1 MPKEMDPK
9 LLEAIARNYRHS
21 FSSLVR
27 KKKGILERRDPSSN
41 TALHLAARFGHA
53 DLVKEIVK
61 LCPDLVL
68 SENERQETPLHEA
81 CRQGNAEVV
90 TLLFESNPVAA
101 TKLNN
106 ENQSPFLLA
115 CRNGHL
121 NVVKLMLRES
131 WLMEFEEDR
140 VDSTPL
146 HVAVSGGHINII
158 NELLRVRPHFARK
171 TNKKGLSPLHYASSR
186 GHLETTKLLLSHD
199 PDLALQF
206 DIDGHTPLHL
216 AAING
221 YMTILEAFL
230 SSSPTSIGYLTRD
243 GETVFHL
250 AIRFGKYNAFLLLAR
265 FFNFTNLLRQQD
277 GFGNT
282 ILHLAVLRENYQSV
296 KYIID
301 TTAVDINHQNLKG
314 YTALDILEHAGVDA
328 ENKQLKAL
336 LQRAGGKSSK
346 EFSPLTPDIKQINP
360 SMVTLEN
367 PRDEIQEKELKVF
380 HPGLDS
386 RSVGEHPKDSKPS
399 IEPSV
404 HLATSS
410 TAPNSTE
417 KFLKSQFAGSLPQS
431 WKERM
436 VLPTQWHQRKHLS
449 KSCGHLSALSTIEAS
464 RKDLHEHGYGE
475 KSNVQEEGELSEP
488 ESSKEEQDKLR
499 NLWQLKCASERHRK
513 ELSKLHRS
521 RQHKQYEMHREAALN
536 ARNTIILVAILIA
549 TVTFA
554 AGINPPGGVYQ
565 EGPLKGKS
573 TVGRTKAFKVFMISN
588 YIALFTSLGIV
599 VALVSI
605 IPFQRKQL
613 MRLILITHKLLW
625 VSLSFTTTAFISG
638 TCVVMPQGRDGGW
651 IVEFLL
657 AASVGSLGILFIYLG
672 VALSRHRR
680 RKLRWREE
688 KDKKKETVVDA
699 AIEGKNRSQYSIFD
713 SRSENQSELSQS
725 TNSDVDSST
734 SLGYHAY

>member
-1 MPKEMDPK
+1 MDPK

-158 NELLRVRPHFARK
+158 NELLRVRPHFARR

-199 PDLALQF
+199 PDLALQY

-250 AIRFGKYNAFLLLAR
+250 AIRFGKYNAFLFLAR

-417 KFLKSQFAGSLPQS
+417 KFLKSQFAGSLP
-431 WKERM
+431 
-436 VLPTQWHQRKHLS
+436 VL
-449 KSCGHLSALSTIEAS
+449 
-464 RKDLHEHGYGE
+464 
-475 KSNVQEEGELSEP
+475 EGENGFANSMAP
-488 ESSKEEQDKLR
+488 AK
-499 NLWQLKCASERHRK
+499 AS
-513 ELSKLHRS
+513 
-521 RQHKQYEMHREAALN
+521 Q
-536 ARNTIILVAILIA
+536 
-549 TVTFA
+549 
-554 AGINPPGGVYQ
+554 
-565 EGPLKGKS
+565 
-573 TVGRTKAFKVFMISN
+573 
-588 YIALFTSLGIV
+588 
-599 VALVSI
+599 
-605 IPFQRKQL
+605 
-613 MRLILITHKLLW
+613 
-625 VSLSFTTTAFISG
+625 
-638 TCVVMPQGRDGGW
+638 
-651 IVEFLL
+651 
-657 AASVGSLGILFIYLG
+657 
-672 VALSRHRR
+672 
-680 RKLRWREE
+680 
-688 KDKKKETVVDA
+688 
-699 AIEGKNRSQYSIFD
+699 
-713 SRSENQSELSQS
+713 
-725 TNSDVDSST
+725 
-734 SLGYHAY
+734 